1 MISDHNEKISLW
13 DSMQWRVWM
22 ANHYSIKQLFS
33 IKSME
38 DKPQFLEST
47 QIVTKDATKVSI
59 LDEELSTLMADTKTT
74 LTE

>member
-1 MISDHNEKISLW
+1 
-13 DSMQWRVWM
+13 
-22 ANHYSIKQLFS
+22 
-33 IKSME
+33 ME